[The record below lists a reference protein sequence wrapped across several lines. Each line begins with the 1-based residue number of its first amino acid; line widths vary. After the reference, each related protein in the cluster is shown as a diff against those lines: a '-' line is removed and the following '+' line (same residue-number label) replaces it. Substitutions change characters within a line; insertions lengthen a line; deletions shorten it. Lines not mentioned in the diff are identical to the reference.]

1 MSVDECKGKWG
12 MLRDCAAAVFSV
24 TDRAPALFP
33 MTAAGTAART
43 WQSLIHCFDG
53 SLLFPWLRAL
63 PTLHRGAFFGLR
75 SRRRRLRHQPS
86 LWALHSECSAQWK
99 GQGSLFCRM
108 LLKPCLPQ
116 GRLPQPIILSQ
127 TRVNS
132 ILEIQV
138 CHSKTLWFMVN
149 SLLPMT
155 VISIPPLPEP
165 TDFLGQRERSEK
177 EAAFFLS
184 ERARY
189 LY

>member
-1 MSVDECKGKWG
+1 MRDAQRLRCNRPCSCTVSYDGCWDSCKN
-12 MLRDCAAAVFSV
+12 LAEPNTLVRREFAI
-24 TDRAPALFP
+24 
-33 MTAAGTAART
+33 
-43 WQSLIHCFDG
+43 SLTSG
-53 SLLFPWLRAL
+53 SPHIPQRSI
-63 PTLHRGAFFGLR
+63 FGLR

-86 LWALHSECSAQWK
+86 LWALLSECSAQWK
-99 GQGSLFCRM
+99 GQGSLFRRM

-116 GRLPQPIILSQ
+116 DRLPQPIILPQ

-132 ILEIQV
+132 ILEFQV
-138 CHSKTLWFMVN
+138 CHSKPLWFMVN